1 MTQNGTGTGGSAKLY
16 SAVLARGAP
25 PSSDTREYMSDFHII
40 DFIDILLW
48 YRLKVDGLN
57 PLTVTK

>member
-1 MTQNGTGTGGSAKLY
+1 MTQNGTGAGGSATLY

-40 DFIDILLW
+40 AIENYSSVFSTLYCDT
-48 YRLKVDGLN
+48 G
-57 PLTVTK
+57 